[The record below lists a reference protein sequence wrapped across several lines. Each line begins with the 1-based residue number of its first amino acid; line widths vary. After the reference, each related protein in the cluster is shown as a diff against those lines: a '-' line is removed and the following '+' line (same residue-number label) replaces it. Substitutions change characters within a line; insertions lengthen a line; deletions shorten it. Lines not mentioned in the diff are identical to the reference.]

1 MSSMMKQKKTF
12 SIAFLI
18 LFALI
23 QFPLRFQN
31 YSYLTFLYVY
41 FVPMVY
47 LAFHLDWLCSFARR
61 IFCSKGSLCLLLF
74 GIMLLSSC
82 LWPVC
87 MGTFEFS
94 FVTEYWR
101 RFFLLLIKN
110 VFLVAFYELEVRS
123 DHKSVQEY
131 FTYYIDSCILYI
143 AFTALTL
150 VWSGLRTA
158 MLGCI
163 YLTEKNVADLQNPSY
178 TTRFG
183 WAGWS
188 GFDATMLCTVGVMM
202 ACILIL
208 YNRDRA
214 AVQTKYMALSCLL
227 MVGNMFYGRT
237 GLTVSVL
244 CLALVVL
251 WACLRNQAKLV
262 ARIICVGAVAVAA
275 LFILQS
281 QVEAI
286 QNWFNWAFSA
296 VLNLIHTGKFQD
308 DTGSV
313 ETLLDRMYWMPEMK
327 TFLLGDGYYN
337 GTDGLYYMHTDSGIM
352 RLMLYFGIINYL
364 IGIAATGISYA
375 LMCEKLKKKLHAREK
390 IFAFLLMAI
399 VTVLFEIKGESF
411 YKIVCILLPVV
422 FLREGREVT

>member
-1 MSSMMKQKKTF
+1 MMKQKKTF
-12 SIAFLI
+12 SFGFLL

-31 YSYLTFLYVY
+31 YSNLTFLYVY

-47 LAFHLDWLCSFARR
+47 LAVHLDWLCSFVRR
-61 IFCSKGSLCLLLF
+61 ILRTKGTICLILF

-94 FVTEYWR
+94 FITEYWR

-110 VFLVAFYELEVRS
+110 VFLVAFYEREVHS
-123 DHKSVQEY
+123 EHKSIEEY
-131 FTYYIDSCILYI
+131 FTYYIYSMILYT
-143 AFTALTL
+143 AFSALIL

-163 YLTEKNVADLQNPSY
+163 YLTDKNIVDLQDPSY

-208 YNRDRA
+208 YNRDRVE
-214 AVQTKYMALSCLL
+214 VQTKYLALSCLL

-244 CLALVVL
+244 CLALIVL

-262 ARIICVGAVAVAA
+262 ARIITVGVIGVAV

-286 QNWFNWAFSA
+286 QTWFNWAFSA
-296 VLNLIHTGKFQD
+296 VVNLIHTGKFQD
-308 DTGSV
+308 NTGSV

-375 LMCEKLKKKLHAREK
+375 LLCGKMKTKLRTQEK

-399 VTVLFEIKGESF
+399 VTILFEIKGESF
-411 YKIVCILLPVV
+411 YKIVCILLPVI
-422 FLREGREVT
+422 FLKEGRERT